1 MAITFPAGDTSG
13 NYSSLKIYKVEGV
26 PYGQGV
32 MERPDIQLGTGGGV
46 KGPSTAPSVTQQ
58 GSRYIYTEIEIHI
71 PLPKSGLTD
80 NYNMR
85 YDDARTSAAELNLTA
100 AAQEAAKAA
109 ADTIGIANTIYSLWT
124 GTVVDPDITPLFKGI
139 DLRTFSFTWDLFP
152 RNEADAASMISI
164 VSAIKQAIKPT
175 FGSESPDGWTST
187 YLFPHAFGI
196 EFFLDGKGSDMN
208 PLLPDMRSMKGWK
221 ANWVCTNI
229 SIEAGAGAPLI
240 TFGGGVVTAITLKMD
255 FKEITKSVNTRME
268 TAIKPPPFDA
278 FFDNKDNWEQ
288 DFGNP
293 EVKPKD
299 PIENYSKHI
308 VYSVADEIAKG
319 DKPDGTNPITRN
331 GIPVFPDENGAYD
344 WMTPTGTMM
353 REYAPGKA
361 PNPFNF

>member
-1 MAITFPAGDTSG
+1 MAIITFPAGDTSG
-13 NYSSLKIYKVEGV
+13 NYTSLKIYKVEGV
-26 PYGQGV
+26 PFGEGV
-32 MERPDIQLGTGGGV
+32 MERPDIQLGTGGGIT
-46 KGPSTAPSVTQQ
+46 GPSTAPSVAQQ
-58 GSRYIYTEIEIHI
+58 GSRYKDTGIEIHL

-124 GTVVDPDITPLFKGI
+124 GTV
-139 DLRTFSFTWDLFP
+139 
-152 RNEADAASMISI
+152 SMISI

-196 EFFLDGKGSDMN
+196 EFFLDEKSSDMN

-268 TAIKPPPFDA
+268 TEIKPPPFDA

-288 DFGNP
+288 DFSGSADPWSNEANWEQNFGNP
-293 EVKPKD
+293 EVKPNQPVVNNT
-299 PIENYSKHI
+299 PI
-308 VYSVADEIAKG
+308 
-319 DKPDGTNPITRN
+319 
-331 GIPVFPDENGAYD
+331 
-344 WMTPTGTMM
+344 
-353 REYAPGKA
+353 
-361 PNPFNF
+361 